1 LKISVYLSSSGEQV
15 VNRYGLI
22 GKLRETFG
30 KIWVEH
36 DANTPFLAGQLQTG
50 KFDLLFIAPAT
61 SNSIAKISLGIAD
74 TLLTNS
80 AIMGL
85 KASIPIFIMPSD
97 YQEGVVITQLPNGRK
112 MKVNVR
118 QEDADNVKKLVKM
131 RHVFVIKTPDQFPQ
145 FFSHQLE

>member
-1 LKISVYLSSSGEQV
+1 M
-15 VNRYGLI
+15 NRYGLI

-30 KIWVEH
+30 KIWVER

-97 YQEGVVITQLPNGRK
+97 YQEGVVITKLPNGRK
-112 MKVNVR
+112 MKVKVR
-118 QEDADNVKKLVKM
+118 QEDAENVKKLMKM
-131 RHVFVIKTPDQFPQ
+131 HNVFVIKTPNQFSQ
-145 FFSHQLE
+145 FFSHQSESKSN